1 MKNVKVSKI
10 LRILADDGWYLDR
23 YSGDHREFK
32 HPTKKGV
39 VTASLQQLSA
49 DGSSVV
55 LNGSRGLGSD
65 KLGWS

>member
-10 LRILADDGWYLDR
+10 LRILADNGWYLDR

-39 VTASLQQLSA
+39 VTVNGKPSKSICGWLLS
-49 DGSSVV
+49 SIERQS
-55 LNGSRGLGSD
+55 GLRF
-65 KLGWS
+65 

>member
-32 HPTKKGV
+32 HPTKR
-39 VTASLQQLSA
+39 
-49 DGSSVV
+49 V
-55 LNGSRGLGSD
+55 L
-65 KLGWS
+65 

>member
-23 YSGDHREFK
+23 CKGDHREFK

-39 VTASLQQLSA
+39 VTVNGKPSISICGWLLS
-49 DGSSVV
+49 SIERQS
-55 LNGSRGLGSD
+55 GLRF
-65 KLGWS
+65 